1 MNGTLLL
8 MKLYAA
14 HRGLAMSTLS
24 RKVGS
29 PSMADRLAEGRVT
42 LATVLRVEQWL
53 SDHWP
58 DGELE
63 WPADVPR
70 PPRQRDA
77 A

>member
-1 MNGTLLL
+1 

-29 PSMADRLAEGRVT
+29 PSMATRLAEGRVT
-42 LATVLRVEQWL
+42 LATVQRVEQWL

-58 DGELE
+58 PDLA
-63 WPADVPR
+63 WPADIPR
-70 PPRQRDA
+70 PTAQKNA